1 MNLIPITINLIILLI
16 SSPEASKDSAPAPSN
31 SSYESQ
37 FIDLLSLNLDRSKTW
52 VEMTEAKLNY
62 MIGETDAVLR
72 TMCFD
77 SSDDEAKTETSR
89 ATKTKTIQQESKNT
103 SEEVY
108 HHHHHHHHFHSPA
121 CLNCSRSSVSPQPSP
136 LPPTCS
142 AKPPIPNTNET
153 SNIEELTKVYLDNY
167 KRQLEDSRKELSTK
181 MSMLEKEREKVSKIR
196 DIRKREQY
204 MRRQAA
210 IEAFKLERERELN
223 APISKINELKSLAKA
238 CEIEEEYSSFNR
250 SSNQENECYYDE
262 LNGSISG
269 RGRARKRYTQDPQL
283 PSYNREKLAKLRRN
297 VVLNSSNHNINL
309 TMSSDMFKDED
320 LTSTNNNMQSFDN
333 TPRSG
338 MSLSSADPQSS
349 RYSSRLTT
357 KLDKDVNGRARTSTS
372 RTEAAYSS
380 NLNNTSSR
388 LASTLL
394 TSTTTTTTTT
404 IAHNPALA
412 LTSSPISSSFVYNRS
427 SAAAIVPPLTLS
439 SYDNHKSYYGG
450 ESGVSNS
457 PPNPVMLM
465 IPVKNRSFSSTPRT
479 TNYLIESNGNESSRS
494 AARRSYNTEGF
505 ENNSSDTRLL
515 IPVQEKQRS
524 AGLNSC
530 SSSNSIIDES
540 KSLLREYEQLRSD
553 SVSEIQRAHDS
564 LNASLVWL
572 ENQKLK

>member
-1 MNLIPITINLIILLI
+1 
-16 SSPEASKDSAPAPSN
+16 
-31 SSYESQ
+31 
-37 FIDLLSLNLDRSKTW
+37 
-52 VEMTEAKLNY
+52 MTEAKLNY

-77 SSDDEAKTETSR
+77 SSDDETKTETSR
-89 ATKTKTIQQESKNT
+89 ATKTKSIQQEAAKMT

-136 LPPTCS
+136 LPPACS

-238 CEIEEEYSSFNR
+238 CELEEEYGSFNR

-262 LNGSISG
+262 LNGSMSG

-309 TMSSDMFKDED
+309 TMSSDMFNED

-372 RTEAAYSS
+372 RTDAAYSS
-380 NLNNTSSR
+380 NLNSTSSR

-479 TNYLIESNGNESSRS
+479 ANYLIDSNGNESSRS
-494 AARRSYNTEGF
+494 ARRSYNTEGY
-505 ENNSSDTRLL
+505 EHNLEHSKSSDTRLL

-524 AGLNSC
+524 AGLNGC